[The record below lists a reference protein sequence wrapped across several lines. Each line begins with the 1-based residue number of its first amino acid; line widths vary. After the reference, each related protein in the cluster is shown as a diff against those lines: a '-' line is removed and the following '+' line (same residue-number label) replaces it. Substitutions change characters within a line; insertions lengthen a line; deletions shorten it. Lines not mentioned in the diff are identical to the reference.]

1 MCVFA
6 FLLIKLSL
14 AQCILFI
21 GSRKIINKAVFEL
34 FYVKFTGARKHF
46 YQLKKD
52 FTKNKPPKHCDSI
65 VKHFKNSQAFPF
77 SSFKEVHKWT
87 KTHYCPGYSTGSKA
101 YISPWGFV
109 HSSSIQNCDF
119 ECTAQRVV
127 KLPKYFTAT
136 DRQLCLVWWTFSF
149 KSECLILC
157 HLEQRHQ

>member
-14 AQCILFI
+14 AQRILFI

-87 KTHYCPGYSTGSKA
+87 KTHYCPGYSN
-101 YISPWGFV
+101 ISLRLCALFFNLELWFWM
-109 HSSSIQNCDF
+109 HSTESCKTTEIFHCNWQATLPCMVNPLFPIWMSHPLPSRAEASISWN
-119 ECTAQRVV
+119 
-127 KLPKYFTAT
+127 
-136 DRQLCLVWWTFSF
+136 
-149 KSECLILC
+149 
-157 HLEQRHQ
+157 